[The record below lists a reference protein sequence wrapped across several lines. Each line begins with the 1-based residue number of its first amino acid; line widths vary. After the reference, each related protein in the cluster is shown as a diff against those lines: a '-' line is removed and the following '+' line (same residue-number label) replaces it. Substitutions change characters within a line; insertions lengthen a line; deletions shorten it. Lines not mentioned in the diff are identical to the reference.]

1 MKLLHSFLRYLGNL
15 NLLKLQKHSFFFI
28 SETDVKMT
36 KKTQGTR
43 QSNKTHLK
51 WWRKLKLI

>member
-1 MKLLHSFLRYLGNL
+1 MKLLNSFLRYLRNL
-15 NLLKLQKHSFFFI
+15 NQFKLQTYSVFFI

-36 KKTQGTR
+36 KETQKTR
-43 QSNKTHLK
+43 QNNKTHLK